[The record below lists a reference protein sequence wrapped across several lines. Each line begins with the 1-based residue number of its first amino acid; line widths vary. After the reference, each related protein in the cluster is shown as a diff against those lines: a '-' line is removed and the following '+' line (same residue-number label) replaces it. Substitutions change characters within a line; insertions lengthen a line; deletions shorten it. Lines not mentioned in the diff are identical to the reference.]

1 MTTDNCTGNLSSCDY
16 DVLSEHQHTE
26 NSRHSRAARERGQR
40 RGAPDSRRWRMGRDV
55 TAKDPFRLFRD
66 AIYSPRFKSIPAY
79 RFALPLYC
87 VFSTLYL
94 LGANRRDDSAVL
106 RQEITKRA
114 LSFHVDTDAD
124 SDSSSQVTA
133 SAKKPPAVA
142 VEPAVYSSSNSPD
155 VVVWPISFS
164 APETTWIPV
173 VPAKNVDFATII
185 PGNLNT
191 YVYDDELSYY
201 EGYRCVLTCDVNSHL
216 RMRQTTCSRSSSSSR
231 R

>member
-1 MTTDNCTGNLSSCDY
+1 LTTDNCTGNLSSCDY

-26 NSRHSRAARERGQR
+26 NSRHSRAVRERGQR

-55 TAKDPFRLFRD
+55 TAKDPFQLFRD

-87 VFSTLYL
+87 VVSTLYL
-94 LGANRRDDSAVL
+94 LGANRRDGSAVL

-142 VEPAVYSSSNSPD
+142 VEPVVYSSSNSPD

-201 EGYRCVLTCDVNSHL
+201 EGYRCVLTCHVNSHL

>member
-26 NSRHSRAARERGQR
+26 NSRDSRAVRERGQR
-40 RGAPDSRRWRMGRDV
+40 RGAPGSRRWRMGRDV

-66 AIYSPRFKSIPAY
+66 AIYSPRFKSAY

-87 VFSTLYL
+87 VFSTLHL
-94 LGANRRDDSAVL
+94 LGANRRDGSAVL
-106 RQEITKRA
+106 RQKITKRA
-114 LSFHVDTDAD
+114 FSFHVDTDAD

-201 EGYRCVLTCDVNSHL
+201 EGYRCVLTCHVNSHL